1 MISAMLALALSF
13 LMSSPPNV
21 VIVFCDDLG
30 YGDLSCQGEQ
40 RWRTSHLDTMA
51 AEGVRFTD
59 FCVSQPVCSAS
70 RASLLTGCYAN
81 RLSIHGALGPH
92 AKHGLSGAETTL
104 AEICK
109 SQGYA
114 TAIHGKWHLG
124 HLPPFLPTR
133 HGFDEF
139 SGIPYSNDMWP
150 THPEAK
156 KGTYPPLPF
165 FENEVVVRVQP
176 DQKLF
181 TSGFTNRIISFIRES
196 HAANTPF
203 FAYLAH
209 PMPHVPLFVSEAGDG
224 QSGDGIL
231 GDVIVEIDRGVG
243 QILKTLKE
251 LGIDEKTLVVFTSDN
266 GPWLS
271 YGDHAGTTAGL
282 REGKGTTFE
291 GGIRVPCIARWPGT
305 IPAGRVSGVHWMTI
319 DLLPTIAALIDA
331 PLPDQ
336 TIDGRDA
343 TPVLLDEEN
352 ASPPRPT
359 SAFYYHTGQL
369 EAVRKGRWKLHLPHT
384 YRTMQGQTP
393 GEDGK
398 PGRYRWDAKIK
409 EALFDLESDPF
420 ERHDVASAHPDV
432 VLELREVAEQWRTR
446 LGDALTDRTGSEV
459 RAAGQ
464 IDPPAN

>member
-1 MISAMLALALSF
+1 MLALALSL

-21 VIVFCDDLG
+21 VIIFCDDLG

-40 RWRTSHLDTMA
+40 RWRTPHLDAMA

-81 RLSIHGALGPH
+81 RISIHGALGPH
-92 AKHGLSGAETTL
+92 AKHGLSSAETTL
-104 AEICK
+104 AELCK
-109 SQGYA
+109 AEGYA

-150 THPEAK
+150 SHPEAK

-165 FENEVVVRVQP
+165 FENEEVVRVQP

-181 TSGFTNRIISFIRES
+181 TTGFTDRIISFIRRS

-209 PMPHVPLFVSEAGDG
+209 PMPHVPLFVSEAGAG
-224 QSGDGIL
+224 QSGDGVL
-231 GDVIVEIDRGVG
+231 GDVIAEIDRGVG
-243 QILKTLKE
+243 QILETLQE
-251 LGIDEKTLVVFTSDN
+251 LGIDEDTLVLFTSDN

-291 GGIRVPCIARWPGT
+291 GGVRVPCIARWPGT

-319 DLLPTIAALIDA
+319 DVLPTIAALIDA
-331 PLPDQ
+331 PLPEQ

-343 TPVLLDEEN
+343 TLVLLDEKRRTP
-352 ASPPRPT
+352 SPNHLSVLLPHGTTRSGEKRT
-359 SAFYYHTGQL
+359 L
-369 EAVRKGRWKLHLPHT
+369 EAPLAAYLPHHAGAA
-384 YRTMQGQTP
+384 QG
-393 GEDGK
+393 GGGK
-398 PGRYRWDAKIK
+398 PGRYRWDAKIQ
-409 EALFDLESDPF
+409 ESLFDLESDPY
-420 ERHDVASAHPDV
+420 EQHDVASIHPDV
-432 VLELREVAEQWRTR
+432 VYELRKVAEHWRTR

-459 RAAGQ
+459 RPAGQ

>member
-1 MISAMLALALSF
+1 
-13 LMSSPPNV
+13 
-21 VIVFCDDLG
+21 
-30 YGDLSCQGEQ
+30 
-40 RWRTSHLDTMA
+40 
-51 AEGVRFTD
+51 
-59 FCVSQPVCSAS
+59 
-70 RASLLTGCYAN
+70 
-81 RLSIHGALGPH
+81 
-92 AKHGLSGAETTL
+92 
-104 AEICK
+104 
-109 SQGYA
+109 
-114 TAIHGKWHLG
+114 
-124 HLPPFLPTR
+124 
-133 HGFDEF
+133 
-139 SGIPYSNDMWP
+139 MWP

-165 FENEVVVRVQP
+165 FENEEVVRVQP

-181 TSGFTNRIISFIRES
+181 TTGFTNRIISFIRKS

-243 QILKTLKE
+243 QILETLKE

-305 IPAGRVSGVHWMTI
+305 IPSGRVSEVHWMTI
-319 DLLPTIAALIDA
+319 DVLPTIAALIGA
-331 PLPDQ
+331 PLPEQ

-343 TPVLLDEEN
+343 TSVLLDEEN

-393 GEDGK
+393 GGDGK

-409 EALFDLESDPF
+409 ETLFDLESDPF
-420 ERHDVASAHPDV
+420 ERLDVASAHPDV